1 MGEGKDTIV
10 RLSTW
15 DVECLG
21 TVFPVSRLYKRNRT
35 HKGDAV
41 ERAKVLVSLECE
53 LLRVPVER
61 SGLFWWIFA
70 GN

>member
-1 MGEGKDTIV
+1 M
-10 RLSTW
+10 
-15 DVECLG
+15 G

-41 ERAKVLVSLECE
+41 ERVKALVSLECE

-61 SGLFWWIFA
+61 SGLFWWIFVE
-70 GN
+70 N